1 MAEEDKKKIL
11 EQKLKKALEERKKLA
26 GSRWIPKNEGEI
38 LMGRVLKRDI
48 AKVYKHEIP
57 VWVIET
63 FNGERRQTPP
73 HMVLVRQLEELGVSP
88 GDYVIIQYEG
98 RREGST
104 GKPVWIYSAECISA
118 EEARQ
123 ILGIGEPTT
132 SESYTESTFDRETD
146 TETTTATEDKVE
158 SGEDTEID
166 PDKLISLKRKTAQLI
181 ETLGKVSI
189 TYYDDYINKTWKYD
203 IPVDLAIKLLDLKV
217 ENGYIVGFRE

>member
-1 MAEEDKKKIL
+1 MIDEDKRKIL

-26 GSRWIPKNEGEI
+26 GRRWIPENEGEI
-38 LMGRVLKRDI
+38 LMGRVLRRDI
-48 AKVYKHEIP
+48 VKVYDHEIP

-73 HMVLVRQLEELGVSP
+73 HMVLVRQMEELGVNP

-104 GKPVWIYSAECISA
+104 GKPVWLYSAECIPA
-118 EEARQ
+118 EEAHQ
-123 ILGIGEPTT
+123 TLGTGKATTEKVDVESKTEPE
-132 SESYTESTFDRETD
+132 SEPEIP
-146 TETTTATEDKVE
+146 TEDEIGKE
-158 SGEDTEID
+158 EDTEID